1 MLTRCAT
8 RCISPLPSR
17 LLLPIVILIALAL
30 HIGITRTFCD
40 AGTRA
45 GTRTRQM
52 RSPSLLQPRDPFSHT
67 HATPECSPAPEILH
81 RWGRTGIPPSGVRAY
96 NQSRCRQDHLALR
109 SMLHVLIGFLDR
121 ERIPWFFEGGAL
133 LGIRRHNNTLIP
145 WDSDIDICVVVQRGW
160 VPGRGY
166 TATSSSDGGLYLA
179 NFAARL
185 MTFAA
190 SSTPASSPASNPY
203 TIRSCAFNNQGLCTT
218 AFKVHRPGQRVVGGG
233 LFVDGPHIDV
243 QPVLSVPSDNGA
255 QFRFL
260 NAFWRNRIYPVSAVV
275 PIMPC
280 LLYDLVGRCPVNS
293 HKVLTVL
300 FGADYLSAT
309 SVKKMAIEG
318 SGEEEEEEEARGEGE
333 EYKYEDEDER
343 SDGEHFAVRSKTELA
358 SLSLPYLPSMTSLP
372 EEQKEVGSSEGGKGG
387 EGGAAARMYR
397 NRKYLPRR
405 RHWSLNT
412 LMKRRQRRQR
422 QQRQQQHIEHR
433 KRPLQNKRRR
443 HHDVPSMEAYMAQL
457 GGKQEMLSRFL
468 PKAT

>member
-1 MLTRCAT
+1 
-8 RCISPLPSR
+8 
-17 LLLPIVILIALAL
+17 
-30 HIGITRTFCD
+30 
-40 AGTRA
+40 
-45 GTRTRQM
+45 M
-52 RSPSLLQPRDPFSHT
+52 RSPSLKLRPGDPFSYT

-81 RWGRTGIPPSGVRAY
+81 RWGRTGTPPSGVRSY

-133 LGIRRHNNTLIP
+133 LGIRRNNTLIP
-145 WDSDIDICVVVQRGW
+145 WDSDIDLCVIVERGW
-160 VPGRGY
+160 KGPTIGY
-166 TATSSSDGGLYLA
+166 TANSSDGGLYLA

-185 MTFAA
+185 MIFAA
-190 SSTPASSPASNPY
+190 SERDGSTNPY

-218 AFKVHRPGQRVVGGG
+218 AFKVHRPGQRMVGGG

-280 LLYDLVGRCPVNS
+280 LLYDLQGRCPNS
-293 HKVLTVL
+293 PHVILTVL

-309 SVKKMAIEG
+309 SVKKMTTEG
-318 SGEEEEEEEARGEGE
+318 SGEEEEEGG

-343 SDGEHFAVRSKTELA
+343 RDGEHFTMRSKPELA
-358 SLSLPYLPSMTSLP
+358 SLSLPYLPSMTPLP
-372 EEQKEVGSSEGGKGG
+372 EEQKEAGEAG
-387 EGGAAARMYR
+387 EGARMYR

-405 RHWSLNT
+405 RHWSLST
-412 LMKRRQRRQR
+412 LLKRRKRRQR

-433 KRPLQNKRRR
+433 KRPMQNERRH

-457 GGKQEMLSRFL
+457 GGKQAMLSMFL
-468 PKAT
+468 PKAPVS